1 MKKKIR
7 WKKLLFQIVIFLIGG
22 LVGFVS
28 FSHLK
33 HLLFGKN
40 ILYLIPVLFVMGLAV
55 FLQIIV
61 HEAGHLLFGILT
73 GYHFS
78 SFRILSF
85 MWMKEEGKIRLKRMS
100 IAGTGGQCLLDPPD
114 MKDGKIPVILY
125 NFGGVLLNLFTSIA
139 AIGLY
144 FVFRSSLLGASF
156 FMIFLI
162 SGFAFALTNGIPIH
176 TDLLDNDGYNGISL
190 SKNKEAMHAFWVQM
204 KVNENLSK
212 GIRLKDLP
220 EQWFEF
226 PTVEQMKNSMIC
238 AIGVF
243 ACNRL
248 MDQRRFEEA
257 EEKMSLMMESDI
269 ALNGIYRSL
278 MMCDRMYIEMISD
291 NNQTLIGKMKTKE
304 LEQFMKS
311 MKNFPSIIR
320 TQYMCALFCE
330 QDEKKAEIFK
340 EKFEKTGKKYPYK
353 SEVQSER
360 ELMEMGYEI
369 YKKKGNED
377 TYIWG

>member
-7 WKKLLFQIVIFLIGG
+7 WKNLLFQIAMLFVGGMIGFLC
-22 LVGFVS
+22 
-28 FSHLK
+28 FSQLER
-33 HLLFGKN
+33 LLRGKSGW
-40 ILYLIPVLFVMGLAV
+40 YFIPVLVVIFLAV

-85 MWMKEEGKIRLKRMS
+85 MWMKEEGRIRLKRMS

-114 MKDGKIPVILY
+114 MKDGKIPVLLY
-125 NFGGVLLNLFTSIA
+125 NYGGVLLNLFTSIA

-144 FVFRSSLLGASF
+144 FLFRSSLIGASF
-156 FMIFLI
+156 FLIFLI
-162 SGFAFALTNGIPIH
+162 FGFIFALTNGIPIH
-176 TDLLDNDGYNGISL
+176 TDLLDNDGYNAISL
-190 SKNKEAMHAFWVQM
+190 SKNKEVMHAFWVQM

-226 PTVEQMKNSMIC
+226 PTVEQMKNSMLC
-238 AIGVF
+238 VIGVF

-257 EEKMSLMMESDI
+257 DEKMSWMMESDI

-278 MMCDRMYIEMISD
+278 MLCDRMYIEMISN
-291 NNQTLIGKMKTKE
+291 NNQKLIDKMKTKE

-320 TQYMCALFCE
+320 TQYMYALFYE
-330 QDEKKAEIFK
+330 QDEKKAEFLK
-340 EKFEKTGKKYPYK
+340 EKFEKIGKKYPYK
-353 SEVQSER
+353 SEVQSEQ
-360 ELMEMGYEI
+360 ELMEIGYEI
-369 YKKKGNED
+369 FKKKS
-377 TYIWG
+377 